1 MELVFQEEVCFLLTG
16 TRVIHGINNTKER
29 ETHGRTRQSMMI
41 DSLTSASLLSSVI
54 IISRLKAARDK
65 GGVSLKKNVHVIIIF
80 FFFFSSANNNSR
92 SVLIRIIYIFVLRLT
107 AFKIDSLFQD
117 RKEWS
122 GWTCDRYIRVFLL
135 FFFKYIDEYQPN
147 I

>member
-80 FFFFSSANNNSR
+80 FFFFS
-92 SVLIRIIYIFVLRLT
+92 
-107 AFKIDSLFQD
+107 
-117 RKEWS
+117 
-122 GWTCDRYIRVFLL
+122 L
-135 FFFKYIDEYQPN
+135 FFFLQLIIIHAPFSFVLYTFLC
-147 I
+147 